1 MSLTQ
6 PSNIPRGG
14 YWALATTSLLWGTT
28 WVVSKFAVQ
37 SIPGLQLAY
46 IRQLMAGGLFVLFFL
61 LVKKHSIPSKRDFR
75 FMFVLSLLMMVMANG
90 LSTWGIKHL
99 PTGLASLIGA
109 MYPLSVVF
117 IEWIFYGKRNVSL
130 LTFVG
135 FFLGLVGIG
144 FVFYSEMFAVWNAS
158 LVFGLILSVVAML
171 SWSLGTVFLSRHQ
184 LETDPYHAMGW
195 QMLMGSVMLYALS
208 KWTHQA
214 IPFEN
219 IPVSAWVSILYLAL
233 IGSVLCFIAFIY
245 SLQVLPAS
253 IASLYA
259 YMNPI
264 VAMILASLW
273 LKERMS
279 FSTLIGSLV
288 TLIGVYL
295 VNHSIKRDR
304 LKLPVESEI

>member
-1 MSLTQ
+1 LSVNNTTHNNR
-6 PSNIPRGG
+6 SG
-14 YWALATTSLLWGTT
+14 YLALATTSLLWGTT

-46 IRQLMAGGLFVLFFL
+46 IRQLMAGSLFVLFFL

-135 FFLGLVGIG
+135 FFLGLAGIG
-144 FVFYSEMFAVWNAS
+144 FVFYSEMFSVWNAS
-158 LVFGLILSVVAML
+158 LIFGLMLSVVAML
-171 SWSLGTVFLSRHQ
+171 SWSLGTVFLSRHV

-208 KWTHQA
+208 KWTHQS
-214 IPFEN
+214 IPLDHVD
-219 IPVSAWVSILYLAL
+219 PSAWVSILYLAL

-245 SLQVLPAS
+245 SLKTLPAS

-259 YMNPI
+259 YINPI
-264 VAMILASLW
+264 VAMALASIW
-273 LKERMS
+273 LKEQMS

-288 TLIGVYL
+288 TLLGVYL
-295 VNHSIKRDR
+295 VNHSIKRDQ